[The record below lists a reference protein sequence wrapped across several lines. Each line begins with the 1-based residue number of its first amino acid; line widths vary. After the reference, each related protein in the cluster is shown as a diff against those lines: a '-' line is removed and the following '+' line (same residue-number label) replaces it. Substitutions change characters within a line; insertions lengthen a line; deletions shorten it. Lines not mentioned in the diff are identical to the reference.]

1 VSNTPTPEIK
11 EADFVTELFS
21 VSGWLMFLLAVVA
34 GFLNLYLLQEFVLT
48 DEVYHNSLGE
58 RLAYDRIEKM
68 LDGQRTY
75 FWVAYAFIPVGVL
88 LQVLAISICLMTG
101 VVISFAKV
109 GFKQIFRTT
118 LTVVAIIT
126 VLRLL
131 PTLVLLFQDVSVLDD
146 LLDTDWYS
154 LLALFGRDHVVGWLQ
169 VPLTALN
176 IFHLLLVVGLV
187 VGMHYLSS
195 KTTVWIALVCYAG
208 GTLLWWV
215 CLMYLQVSF
224 G

>member
-1 VSNTPTPEIK
+1 VSNTLTPEIK
-11 EADFVTELFS
+11 EANFVTELFS

-34 GFLNLYLLQEFVLT
+34 GFLNLYLVQEFVLT

-58 RLAYDRIEKM
+58 RLAYDRIEKV

-109 GFKQIFRTT
+109 KFIFRIT
-118 LTVVAIIT
+118 LIVVAVIT
-126 VLRLL
+126 VLRLF
-131 PTLVLLFQDVSVLDD
+131 PTLVLLFQDINVMDD

-169 VPLTALN
+169 VPLAALN
-176 IFHLLLVVGLV
+176 IFHLLLVIGLV
-187 VGMHYLSS
+187 AGMHHLSG
-195 KTTVWIALVCYAG
+195 KTTLWTALAFYAG